1 MRFDKCVMELRP
13 RGAYEATDLGVRM
26 IQDFAPRVYAAW
38 FAVVVPFALAC
49 LALLPIAGWLPAVAI
64 WWLKPLYDR
73 VVLYVLSRAVFGDDV
88 GIRQVVAGWREIL
101 GNGLFGALT
110 FRRFDLARSFTLPLF
125 LLEGVKGKRRRERN
139 KVLQRLA
146 RSPAVVMHTAYFNM
160 EQSVY
165 LGILGLMFLML
176 PTQQYGP
183 IFSALFSEES
193 SSVWLNL
200 ASCAIYIAA
209 MSFVEPFYV
218 AAGFSLYLN
227 RRVELEAW
235 DIEMSLRRALAKEAL
250 EPSPAEALAA

>member
-38 FAVVVPFALAC
+38 FAAVLPLALAC
-49 LALLPIAGWLPAVAI
+49 LALLPIAAWLPAVAI

-73 VVLYVLSRAVFGDDV
+73 VVLYVLSRAVFGEDV
-88 GIRQVVAGWREIL
+88 RIRQIVAGWREIL
-101 GNGLFGALT
+101 GSGLFGALT
-110 FRRFDLARSFTLPLF
+110 FRRFDLARSFTLPMF

-146 RSPAVVMHTAYFNM
+146 RSPAVVMHIAYFNM
-160 EQSVY
+160 EQSIY
-165 LGILGLMFLML
+165 LGILGFLILML
-176 PTQQYGP
+176 PTHQYGP
-183 IFSALFSEES
+183 IFTALFSEGS
-193 SSVWLNL
+193 SSTVLSL
-200 ASCAIYIAA
+200 ASCATYIAA

-235 DIEMSLRRALAKEAL
+235 DIEMSLRRALSKEADADL
-250 EPSPAEALAA
+250 QAEALAA